1 MLSGKNVFV
10 SGGSGHIGSSIC
22 RTAAHYGAN
31 VFFSYYENEGAAQEL
46 MKEIKGSTGLQ
57 INLRDLSDIK
67 TKIEELYSNIE
78 CMDVLVNNA
87 GVSQIMPFSM
97 MEEEDV
103 DYLIDVNIKG
113 TVFITKAIIR
123 RMIKYKKGTV
133 VNLGSIAGHRMF
145 DVPVH
150 YAFTKAAI
158 SGLTS
163 SLTMELKR
171 FGIRVNSVVPGLIEG
186 GISDGIPEELRNDFN
201 NHCAVGRAG
210 TAREVAEVV
219 CFIASDR
226 ASYVNGQNIFVDGGI

>member
-1 MLSGKNVFV
+1 MLTGKNVFV
-10 SGGSGHIGSSIC
+10 SGGSGYIGSEIC
-22 RTAAHYGAN
+22 RTCAQYGAN
-31 VFFSYYENEGAAQEL
+31 VFFSYYENQEAAQKL
-46 MKEIKGSTGLQ
+46 MGEIKGSKGIR
-57 INLRDLSDIK
+57 INLRDLVDIK
-67 TKIEELYSNIE
+67 TKIETLYNEVDSI
-78 CMDVLVNNA
+78 DILINNA

-103 DYLIDVNIKG
+103 DYLMDVNVKG

-123 RMIKYKKGTV
+123 RMIKYKKGAI

-145 DVPVH
+145 DVPIH

-158 SGLTS
+158 SGLTT

-171 FGIRVNSVVPGLIEG
+171 YGIRVNSVVPGLIEG
-186 GISDGIPEELRNDFN
+186 GLSDGIPDELREDFN

-219 CFIASDR
+219 CFLGSDK